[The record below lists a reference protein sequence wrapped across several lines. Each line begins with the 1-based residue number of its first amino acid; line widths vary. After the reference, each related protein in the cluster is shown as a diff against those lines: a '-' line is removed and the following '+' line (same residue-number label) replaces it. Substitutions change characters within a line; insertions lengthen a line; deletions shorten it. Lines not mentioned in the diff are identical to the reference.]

1 MHAKEWILS
10 IIRHKSIPSVEPEPL
25 NYTIESTG
33 TYHLPILKAFG
44 GCPSI
49 VNPLLASPS
58 RRKTDRLDAKLL
70 AYHSITGL
78 WPTSYIIS
86 DNVQELRV
94 LMNQRNYHL
103 KAATLISNRINNIV
117 LRFGHT
123 LGRDG
128 SVTGMT
134 NRAAIEDMC
143 NDIIPEDIPGIC
155 PAGLP
160 DSIKSLCPDLYK
172 QYDDHKLKVKEYEQL
187 ALTKAKELDWIA
199 EGGLLLPGEQLL
211 KLLTTV
217 PGIGTITALVWLC
230 EIVTPTRFNTA
241 KQIAAY
247 CGCDPSLKVSAGK
260 VTSHTRRKGNQ
271 TLHAMLTKAAS
282 ILIQRRSGPI
292 GQWGYQI
299 YRRHSKGGWKKAC
312 GAVARRLVLGLYY
325 VNLRGVPFSYE
336 HYNFYKAPKVPE
348 VSIEEMG
355 LPGNITTRLSNLGFS
370 TSTQLVKAYYN
381 DLASQKGVGLK
392 CIQTVREWIE
402 KVCH

>member
-1 MHAKEWILS
+1 MRAKEWVITT
-10 IIRHKSIPSVEPEPL
+10 IQDKSVPTVEPEPL
-25 NYTIESTG
+25 HYTIESTG

-58 RRKTDRLDAKLL
+58 RRKTDRLDAQLL

-78 WPTSYIIS
+78 WPESFIIS
-86 DNVQELRV
+86 DDVQELRV
-94 LMNQRNYHL
+94 LMNQRNYHI
-103 KAATLISNRINNIV
+103 KSSTLIANRLNNIV

-128 SVTGMT
+128 SVTGAI

-143 NDIIPEDIPGIC
+143 NNIIHDDIPGIC

-160 DSIKSLCPDLYK
+160 DSIKLLCPDLYK
-172 QYDDHKLKVKEYEQL
+172 QYDEHRQMAKHYEKL
-187 ALTKAKELDWIA
+187 ALAKAKAISWET
-199 EGGLLLPGEQLL
+199 EGGLLIPGDKLL

-217 PGIGTITALVWLC
+217 PGIGIITALVWLA
-230 EIVTPTRFNTA
+230 EIVTPTRFKTA

-260 VTSHTRRKGNQ
+260 VTSYTRRKGNQ
-271 TLHAMLTKAAS
+271 TLHAMLAKAAS
-282 ILIQRRSGPI
+282 TLIQRRSELI

-299 YRRHSKGGWKKAC
+299 YRRHTKGGWKKAC

-325 VNLRGVPFSYE
+325 VNLKAVPFSYE
-336 HYNFYKAPKVPE
+336 YYNFYRAPE
-348 VSIEEMG
+348 VPNLPIEEMG
-355 LPGNITTRLSNLGFS
+355 LPSNITTRLKNLGFS

-381 DLASQKGVGLK
+381 DLSSQKGVGQK

-402 KVCH
+402 KACY